1 MYAFATIII
10 SLAVLVT
17 LLRLKVR
24 LGVSMVISACL
35 LAILLGV
42 WPWDAGRALVAE
54 WQSNPLTRTTGY
66 LFVSLTALLLLVNV
80 IGSAMEEIGLTERLV
95 PAMHGLFKS
104 RRFALAL
111 IPMMMGMLPT
121 PGGIML
127 SAPMVREAG
136 DKIGVERSRV
146 AAINFL
152 FRHLWEPVWPLFPV
166 VPLIQSLLG
175 ISALKLFS
183 YHIMLSAAGILG
195 GTIVLLMFGIP
206 PKQPEQQQHEKRHI
220 GHHLIDFMHAF
231 WPIAFTAVL
240 YVAFDV
246 PPAVGVL
253 FAIFG
258 LLILHKVPPRRWS
271 SVFKAAREPDMVLL
285 IFGALFFK
293 LNLETSGAIGSVVE
307 FFTNAHV
314 PMGVLLFTL
323 PCIVSFA
330 TGVNMP
336 TVAITY
342 PFLIGF
348 IGVGPDVNMGLE
360 TLAFAGVLF
369 GLWLTP
375 VHLCLS
381 LSASYFETSL
391 IKIIAKLLLPTIG
404 MAATAV
410 LIAIFF

>member
-1 MYAFATIII
+1 
-10 SLAVLVT
+10 
-17 LLRLKVR
+17 
-24 LGVSMVISACL
+24 MVISACL

-42 WPWDAGRALVAE
+42 WPWDAGRALVDE
-54 WQSNPLTRTTGY
+54 WQSKPLTRTTGY

-80 IGSAMEEIGLTERLV
+80 IGAAMEEIGLTERLV

-152 FRHLWEPVWPLFPV
+152 FRHLWEPIWPLFPV

-175 ISALKLFS
+175 ISALKLFT

-195 GTIVLLMFGIP
+195 GSIVLLMFGIP

-246 PPAVGVL
+246 PPAIGVL

-391 IKIIAKLLLPTIG
+391 LKIIAKLLLPTIG

-410 LIAIFF
+410 LIAMFF